1 MSENFCGI
9 SLSAVLHSERVST
22 LLSKC
27 LQMQIICIN
36 LMPMSSKT
44 SLREHLKF
52 SRDEIPSLIGVLS
65 VVIFLH
71 VAGWG
76 LFFHYNSNPA
86 YSSLT
91 NSSGALIYAG
101 AGALAY
107 SFGLR
112 HAFDADHIAAIDDT
126 TRLMLAKGK
135 KPLAVGLFFSLGHST
150 IVMALCIGVAFAAKQ
165 AAKFQKDFA
174 ETGGIIGA
182 SVSTLF
188 LYLVGILNLVI
199 LVGIIKV
206 WKQAKTGKFSHEH
219 LTQLLNERGL
229 MRRIFRG
236 AFKNG
241 FDKSWQLY
249 PVGVLF
255 GLGFDTATEVAL
267 LALSATAAV
276 GTVGGTLPPLA
287 IIALPLIFAAGMSL
301 MDSLDGI
308 FMTKAYSWAFT
319 SPLRKIYYN
328 ITTTGLSIFVA
339 FVIGTIQLIG
349 VLAEKTSIDNYQPF
363 TLIAEIDLNRVGY
376 FIVASFVGA
385 WLLSVLIWKT
395 GKYEAK
401 YSSGIKETEHEHKE
415 FKL

>member
-1 MSENFCGI
+1 M
-9 SLSAVLHSERVST
+9 T
-22 LLSKC
+22 K
-27 LQMQIICIN
+27 
-36 LMPMSSKT
+36 KT
-44 SLREHLKF
+44 QLRQHLRFTKQ
-52 SRDEIPSLIGVLS
+52 ELPSLIGVFS
-65 VVIFLH
+65 VVAFLH
-71 VAGWG
+71 IAGWG
-76 LFFHYNSNPA
+76 LFVHFNSNPA

-91 NSSGALIYAG
+91 NSSGALVYAG

-135 KPLAVGLFFSLGHST
+135 NPLALGLFFSLGHST
-150 IVMALCIGVAFAAKQ
+150 IVMALCVGVAFAARQ

-182 SVSTLF
+182 SVSTFF

-199 LVGIIKV
+199 LIGIIKV
-206 WKQAKTGKFSHEH
+206 WKQAKSGKFSHEH
-219 LTQLLNERGL
+219 LTQLLNERSL

-236 AFKNG
+236 AFKKG
-241 FDKSWQLY
+241 FDHSWQLY

-276 GTVGGTLPPLA
+276 GTVGGFLPPLA
-287 IIALPLIFAAGMSL
+287 IIALPLIFAAGMTL

-308 FMTKAYSWAFT
+308 FMTKAYAWAFT

-339 FVIGTIQLIG
+339 FVIGTIQFVG
-349 VLAEKTSIDNYQPF
+349 VLSDKTSIDNYQPF
-363 TLIAEIDLNRVGY
+363 TFIAGLDLNRVGF

-385 WLLSVLIWKT
+385 WLISVLIWRF
-395 GKYEAK
+395 GNYEAR
-401 YSSGIKETEHEHKE
+401 YSSGIAETEHEHKE

>member
-1 MSENFCGI
+1 MSKP
-9 SLSAVLHSERVST
+9 T
-22 LLSKC
+22 
-27 LQMQIICIN
+27 Q
-36 LMPMSSKT
+36 
-44 SLREHLKF
+44 LRQHLRF
-52 SRDEIPSLIGVLS
+52 TRQELPSLIGVFS
-65 VVIFLH
+65 VVAFLH
-71 VAGWG
+71 IAGWG
-76 LFFHYNSNPA
+76 LFIHYNSNPA

-91 NSSGALIYAG
+91 DSSGALVYAG

-135 KPLAVGLFFSLGHST
+135 NPIALGLFFSLGHST
-150 IVMALCIGVAFAAKQ
+150 IVLALCIGVAFAARQ

-174 ETGGIIGA
+174 ETGGLIGA
-182 SVSTLF
+182 SVSTVF

-199 LVGIIKV
+199 LIGIIKV
-206 WKQAKTGKFSHEH
+206 WKQAKTGKFSHQH
-219 LTQLLNERGL
+219 LTDLLNERSL
-229 MRRIFRG
+229 MRRVFKG
-236 AFKNG
+236 AFKKG
-241 FDKSWQLY
+241 FDNSRQLY

-276 GTVGGTLPPLA
+276 GTVGGFLPPLA
-287 IIALPLIFAAGMSL
+287 IIALPLIFAAGMTL

-308 FMTKAYSWAFT
+308 FMTKAYAWAFT

-339 FVIGTIQLIG
+339 FVIGTIQFVS
-349 VLAEKTSIDNYQPF
+349 VLADKTNIDNYQPF
-363 TLIAEIDLNRVGY
+363 TFIASLDLNRVGY

-385 WLLSVLIWKT
+385 WIISVLIWRL
-395 GKYEAK
+395 GRYEAR

>member
-1 MSENFCGI
+1 
-9 SLSAVLHSERVST
+9 VSKPT
-22 LLSKC
+22 
-27 LQMQIICIN
+27 Q
-36 LMPMSSKT
+36 
-44 SLREHLKF
+44 LRQHLRF
-52 SRDEIPSLIGVLS
+52 TRQELPSLIGVFS
-65 VVIFLH
+65 VVAFLH
-71 VAGWG
+71 IAGWG
-76 LFFHYNSNPA
+76 LFIHFNSNPA

-91 NSSGALIYAG
+91 DSSGALVYAG

-135 KPLAVGLFFSLGHST
+135 NPIALGLFFSLGHST
-150 IVMALCIGVAFAAKQ
+150 IVLALCIGVAFAARQ

-174 ETGGIIGA
+174 ETGGLIGA
-182 SVSTLF
+182 SVSTVF
-188 LYLVGILNLVI
+188 LYLVGILNLII
-199 LVGIIKV
+199 LIGIIKV
-206 WKQAKTGKFSHEH
+206 WKQAKTGKFSHQH
-219 LTQLLNERGL
+219 LTDLLNERSL
-229 MRRIFRG
+229 MRRVFKG
-236 AFKNG
+236 AFKKG
-241 FDKSWQLY
+241 FDNSRQLY

-276 GTVGGTLPPLA
+276 GTVGGFLPPLA
-287 IIALPLIFAAGMSL
+287 IIALPLIFAAGMTL

-308 FMTKAYSWAFT
+308 FMTKAYAWAFT

-339 FVIGTIQLIG
+339 FVIGTIQFVS
-349 VLAEKTSIDNYQPF
+349 VLANKTNIDNYQPF
-363 TLIAEIDLNRVGY
+363 TFIASLDLNRVGY

-385 WLLSVLIWKT
+385 WLISVLIWRL
-395 GKYEAK
+395 GRYEAR

>member
-1 MSENFCGI
+1 M
-9 SLSAVLHSERVST
+9 AK
-22 LLSKC
+22 SK
-27 LQMQIICIN
+27 Q
-36 LMPMSSKT
+36 
-44 SLREHLKF
+44 LRQHLRF
-52 SRDEIPSLIGVLS
+52 SREEIPTLIGVAS

-76 LFFHYNSNPA
+76 LFIHYNSNPA
-86 YSSLT
+86 YNSLT
-91 NSSGALIYAG
+91 NSTGALVYAG

-135 KPLAVGLFFSLGHST
+135 NPLALGLFFSLGHST
-150 IVMALCIGVAFAAKQ
+150 IVLALSVGIAFAARQ

-174 ETGGIIGA
+174 ETGGLIGA
-182 SVSTLF
+182 SVSTIF

-199 LVGIIKV
+199 LIGIIKV
-206 WKQAKTGKFSHEH
+206 WKQAKSGKFSHEH
-219 LTQLLNERGL
+219 LTQLLNERSL

-241 FDKSWQLY
+241 FDHSWQLY

-276 GTVGGTLPPLA
+276 GTVGGFLPPLA
-287 IIALPLIFAAGMSL
+287 IIALPLIFAAGMTL

-308 FMTKAYSWAFT
+308 FMTKAYAWAFT

-339 FVIGTIQLIG
+339 FVIGTIQFIG
-349 VLAEKTSIDNYQPF
+349 VLSDKTNIDNYPPF
-363 TLIAEIDLNRVGY
+363 NLIAEVDLNRVGY

-385 WLLSVLIWKT
+385 WLLSIIVWRL
-395 GKYEAK
+395 GRYEER
-401 YSSGIKETEHEHKE
+401 YSSGIKETEHEHTE

>member
-1 MSENFCGI
+1 
-9 SLSAVLHSERVST
+9 VSKPT
-22 LLSKC
+22 
-27 LQMQIICIN
+27 Q
-36 LMPMSSKT
+36 
-44 SLREHLKF
+44 LRQHLRF
-52 SRDEIPSLIGVLS
+52 TRQELPSLIGVFS
-65 VVIFLH
+65 VVAFLH
-71 VAGWG
+71 IAGWG
-76 LFFHYNSNPA
+76 LFIHFNSNPA

-91 NSSGALIYAG
+91 DSSGALVYAG

-135 KPLAVGLFFSLGHST
+135 NPIALGLFFSLGHST
-150 IVMALCIGVAFAAKQ
+150 IVLALCIGVAFAARQ

-174 ETGGIIGA
+174 ETGGLIGA
-182 SVSTLF
+182 SVSTVF

-199 LVGIIKV
+199 LIGIIKV
-206 WKQAKTGKFSHEH
+206 WKQAKTGKFSHQH
-219 LTQLLNERGL
+219 LTDLLNERSL
-229 MRRIFRG
+229 MRRVFKG
-236 AFKNG
+236 AFKKG
-241 FDKSWQLY
+241 FDNSRQLY

-276 GTVGGTLPPLA
+276 GTVGGFLPPLA
-287 IIALPLIFAAGMSL
+287 IIALPLIFAAGMTL

-308 FMTKAYSWAFT
+308 FMTKAYAWAFT

-339 FVIGTIQLIG
+339 FVIGTIQFVS
-349 VLAEKTSIDNYQPF
+349 VLADKTNIDNYQPF
-363 TLIAEIDLNRVGY
+363 TFIASLDLNRVGY

-385 WLLSVLIWKT
+385 WLISVLIWRL
-395 GKYEAK
+395 GRYEAR

>member
-1 MSENFCGI
+1 MS
-9 SLSAVLHSERVST
+9 
-22 LLSKC
+22 KK
-27 LQMQIICIN
+27 
-36 LMPMSSKT
+36 P
-44 SLREHLKF
+44 SLRQHLRF
-52 SRDEIPSLIGVLS
+52 ERSELPALFGVIGV
-65 VVIFLH
+65 VAFLH
-71 VAGWG
+71 IAGWG
-76 LFFHYNSNPA
+76 LFIHFNSDPQ
-86 YSSLT
+86 YQSLT
-91 NSSGALIYAG
+91 DSKGVLVYAG

-150 IVMALCIGVAFAAKQ
+150 IVMALCVGVAFAAKQ

-188 LYLVGILNLVI
+188 LYLVGVLNLII

-206 WKQAKTGKFSHEH
+206 WRQAKSGKFSHEH

-229 MRRIFRG
+229 MKLIFRG
-236 AFKNG
+236 AFKKG

-308 FMTKAYSWAFT
+308 FMTKAYAWAFT

-328 ITTTGLSIFVA
+328 LTTTGLSIFVA
-339 FVIGTIQLIG
+339 FVIGTIQLVG
-349 VLAEKTSIDNYQPF
+349 VLSEKTSIAKYQPF
-363 TLIAEIDLNRVGY
+363 TAIAEIDLNRVGY
-376 FIVASFVGA
+376 FIVASFVAA
-385 WLLSVLIWKT
+385 WLLSVLIWKF
-395 GKYEAK
+395 GRYEK
-401 YSSGIKETEHEHKE
+401 RYSSGIVETDHVHTEIKID
-415 FKL
+415 

>member
-1 MSENFCGI
+1 MS
-9 SLSAVLHSERVST
+9 
-22 LLSKC
+22 K
-27 LQMQIICIN
+27 
-36 LMPMSSKT
+36 KT
-44 SLREHLKF
+44 QLRQHLRFTKQ
-52 SRDEIPSLIGVLS
+52 ELPSLIGVFS
-65 VVIFLH
+65 VVAFLH
-71 VAGWG
+71 IAGWG
-76 LFFHYNSNPA
+76 LFIHFNSNPA

-91 NSSGALIYAG
+91 NSSGALVYAG

-135 KPLAVGLFFSLGHST
+135 NPLALGLFFSLGHST
-150 IVMALCIGVAFAAKQ
+150 IVMALCVGVAFAARQ

-182 SVSTLF
+182 SVSTFF

-199 LVGIIKV
+199 LIGIIKV
-206 WKQAKTGKFSHEH
+206 WKQAKSGKFSHEH
-219 LTQLLNERGL
+219 LTQLLNERSL

-236 AFKNG
+236 AFKKG
-241 FDKSWQLY
+241 FDHSWQLY

-276 GTVGGTLPPLA
+276 GTVGGFLPPLA
-287 IIALPLIFAAGMSL
+287 IIALPLIFAAGMTL

-308 FMTKAYSWAFT
+308 FMTKAYAWAFT

-339 FVIGTIQLIG
+339 FVIGTIQFVG
-349 VLAEKTSIDNYQPF
+349 VLSDKTSIDNYQPF
-363 TLIAEIDLNRVGY
+363 TFIAGLDLNRVGF

-385 WLLSVLIWKT
+385 WLISVLIWRI
-395 GKYEAK
+395 GNYEVR
-401 YSSGIKETEHEHKE
+401 YSSGIAETEHEHKE

>member
-1 MSENFCGI
+1 
-9 SLSAVLHSERVST
+9 VSKPT
-22 LLSKC
+22 
-27 LQMQIICIN
+27 Q
-36 LMPMSSKT
+36 
-44 SLREHLKF
+44 LRQHLRF
-52 SRDEIPSLIGVLS
+52 TRQELPSLIGVFS
-65 VVIFLH
+65 VVAFLH
-71 VAGWG
+71 IAGWG
-76 LFFHYNSNPA
+76 LFIHYNSNPA

-91 NSSGALIYAG
+91 DSTGVLVYAG

-135 KPLAVGLFFSLGHST
+135 NPIALGLFFSLGHST
-150 IVMALCIGVAFAAKQ
+150 IVLALCIGVAFAARQ

-174 ETGGIIGA
+174 ETGGLIGA
-182 SVSTLF
+182 SVSTVF

-199 LVGIIKV
+199 LIGIIKV
-206 WKQAKTGKFSHEH
+206 WKQAKTGKFSHQH
-219 LTQLLNERGL
+219 LTDLLNERSL
-229 MRRIFRG
+229 MRRVFKG
-236 AFKNG
+236 AFKKG
-241 FDKSWQLY
+241 FDNSRQLY

-276 GTVGGTLPPLA
+276 GTVGGFLPPLA
-287 IIALPLIFAAGMSL
+287 IIALPLIFAAGMTL

-308 FMTKAYSWAFT
+308 FMTKAYAWAFT

-339 FVIGTIQLIG
+339 FVIGTIQFVG
-349 VLAEKTSIDNYQPF
+349 VLSDKTNIDNYQPF
-363 TLIAEIDLNRVGY
+363 TFIASLDLNRVGY

-385 WLLSVLIWKT
+385 WLVSVLIWRL
-395 GKYEAK
+395 GRYEAR

>member
-1 MSENFCGI
+1 MS
-9 SLSAVLHSERVST
+9 
-22 LLSKC
+22 K
-27 LQMQIICIN
+27 
-36 LMPMSSKT
+36 KT
-44 SLREHLKF
+44 QLRQHLRFTKQ
-52 SRDEIPSLIGVLS
+52 ELPSLIGVFS
-65 VVIFLH
+65 VVAFLH
-71 VAGWG
+71 IAGWG
-76 LFFHYNSNPA
+76 LFIHFNSNPA

-91 NSSGALIYAG
+91 NSSGALVYAG

-135 KPLAVGLFFSLGHST
+135 NPLALGLFFSLGHST
-150 IVMALCIGVAFAAKQ
+150 IVMALCVGVAFAARQ

-182 SVSTLF
+182 SVSTFF

-199 LVGIIKV
+199 LIGIIKV
-206 WKQAKTGKFSHEH
+206 WKQAKSGKFSHEH
-219 LTQLLNERGL
+219 LTQLLNERSL

-236 AFKNG
+236 AFKKG
-241 FDKSWQLY
+241 FDHSWQLY

-276 GTVGGTLPPLA
+276 GTVGGFLPPLA
-287 IIALPLIFAAGMSL
+287 IIALPLIFAAGMTL

-308 FMTKAYSWAFT
+308 FMTKAYAWAFT

-339 FVIGTIQLIG
+339 FVIGTIQFVG
-349 VLAEKTSIDNYQPF
+349 VLSDKTSIDNYQPF
-363 TLIAEIDLNRVGY
+363 TFIAGLDLNRVGF

-385 WLLSVLIWKT
+385 WLISVLIWRI
-395 GKYEAK
+395 GNYEAR
-401 YSSGIKETEHEHKE
+401 YSSGIAETEHEHKE

>member
-1 MSENFCGI
+1 MS
-9 SLSAVLHSERVST
+9 T
-22 LLSKC
+22 K
-27 LQMQIICIN
+27 
-36 LMPMSSKT
+36 P

-52 SRDEIPSLIGVLS
+52 SKDEIPSLIGVLS

-150 IVMALCIGVAFAAKQ
+150 IVMALCIGVAFAAKK
-165 AAKFQKDFA
+165 AAEFQKDFA

-199 LVGIIKV
+199 LIGIIKV

>member
-1 MSENFCGI
+1 MSKP
-9 SLSAVLHSERVST
+9 T
-22 LLSKC
+22 
-27 LQMQIICIN
+27 
-36 LMPMSSKT
+36 P
-44 SLREHLKF
+44 LRQHLRF
-52 SRDEIPSLIGVLS
+52 TRQELPSLIGVFS
-65 VVIFLH
+65 VVAFLH
-71 VAGWG
+71 IAGWG
-76 LFFHYNSNPA
+76 LFIHFNSNPA

-91 NSSGALIYAG
+91 DSTGALVYAG

-135 KPLAVGLFFSLGHST
+135 NPLALGLFFSLGHST
-150 IVMALCIGVAFAAKQ
+150 IVLALCIGVAFAARQ

-174 ETGGIIGA
+174 ETGGLIGA
-182 SVSTLF
+182 SVSTIF

-199 LVGIIKV
+199 LIGIIKV
-206 WKQAKTGKFSHEH
+206 WRQAKTGKFSHQH
-219 LTQLLNERGL
+219 LTDLLNERSL
-229 MRRIFRG
+229 MRRVFKG
-236 AFKNG
+236 AFKKG
-241 FDKSWQLY
+241 FDNSRQLY

-276 GTVGGTLPPLA
+276 GTVGGFLPPLA
-287 IIALPLIFAAGMSL
+287 IIALPLIFAAGMTL

-308 FMTKAYSWAFT
+308 FMTKAYAWAFT

-339 FVIGTIQLIG
+339 FVIGTIQFVS
-349 VLAEKTSIDNYQPF
+349 VLANKTNIDNYQPF
-363 TLIAEIDLNRVGY
+363 TFIASLDLNRVGY

-385 WLLSVLIWKT
+385 WLVSVLIWRL
-395 GKYEAK
+395 GRYEAR